1 MLGVKY
7 AQSKKVYYSSKYWYC
22 AIQTD
27 GTQAPQVGSSY
38 WTETVLTNVYNPV
51 TTYSYG
57 TKVLFNNSV
66 WKYINLVSSS
76 GHSPEEGS
84 YWTQVKTA
92 PQWDFSAT
100 FTPLRFAQMIVDN
113 MNRARPNINWKVG
126 VCVTENPRQVT
137 FSSVKCLGALS
148 QIAETFETE
157 YWIGNDYSINIG
169 KLSVGTSISM
179 AYGQG
184 NGLKDIVRS
193 EVSNTKKVT
202 RLIALGSERNI
213 LGTYRNG
220 SPRLM
225 LPTNYYMDSDNID
238 YESPLEEVKIFEDI
252 YPSLTHG
259 TDSYSPSKTY
269 EVGDQVVYNGYSYD
283 CKLQTIG
290 NTPINTTYW
299 KYSAGMITGIGDGV
313 STFIDAGL
321 NS

>member
-1 MLGVKY
+1 MPILVMLIFQLFDNTTIDTIEPFVLGVKY

-137 FSSVKCLGALS
+137 FSSVKCFPWEHYHYS
-148 QIAETFETE
+148 SFET
-157 YWIGNDYSINIG
+157 
-169 KLSVGTSISM
+169 
-179 AYGQG
+179 
-184 NGLKDIVRS
+184 
-193 EVSNTKKVT
+193 
-202 RLIALGSERNI
+202 
-213 LGTYRNG
+213 
-220 SPRLM
+220 
-225 LPTNYYMDSDNID
+225 
-238 YESPLEEVKIFEDI
+238 
-252 YPSLTHG
+252 
-259 TDSYSPSKTY
+259 
-269 EVGDQVVYNGYSYD
+269 
-283 CKLQTIG
+283 
-290 NTPINTTYW
+290 
-299 KYSAGMITGIGDGV
+299 GV
-313 STFIDAGL
+313 LDRK
-321 NS
+321 